1 MTDGVLDE
9 LEIAVLLPCYNEA
22 ATIGA
27 VVAGFRKA
35 LPTARIYVYD
45 NNSRDQTAL
54 RAALAGATVVREP
67 RQGKGHVVRRMFS
80 DIEADIYLM
89 ADGDGTYAPE
99 DGAELIRTLLTERS
113 DMVVG
118 TRRGV
123 TDDAGRRGH
132 AFGNSIFNKL
142 YRTIFGNDFS
152 DIFSGYRAFS
162 RRFVKSFPAVSGGF
176 EIETEMSVHASVLKL
191 PVTEL
196 SLDYGRR
203 PEGSHSKLST
213 FRDGSKI
220 LWMFAMLMKETR
232 PFYFFSY
239 VAILVAAASM
249 TFMVPVL
256 NEYFVTG
263 EVSRMPTWVLS
274 MALMMMA
281 LMVFTGGV
289 ILDSVARGR
298 VEHKRMHYMSIPAS
312 RAERHFGRSSAA
324 VEPGGIPN
332 ADIPVAAT
340 PIAKARARRRQTAA

>member
-1 MTDGVLDE
+1 MTDGVFDD

-27 VVAGFRKA
+27 VVAGFRAA
-35 LPTARIYVYD
+35 LPSARIYVYD

-99 DGAELIRTLLTERS
+99 DGAELIRTLLTERC

-132 AFGNSIFNKL
+132 AFGNSLFNRL
-142 YRTIFGNDFS
+142 YRTIFGPDFT

-191 PVTEL
+191 PVAEL

-213 FRDGSKI
+213 FKDGSKI

-239 VAILVAAASM
+239 VALLVSSVSLS
-249 TFMVPVL
+249 FMVPVL
-256 NEYFVTG
+256 NEYFLTG
-263 EVSRMPTWVLS
+263 EVTRMPTWVLS
-274 MALMMMA
+274 VGLMMMA
-281 LMVFTGGV
+281 LMIFSGGV

-298 VEHKRMHYMSIPAS
+298 VEQKRIHYMSIPAS
-312 RAERHFGRSSAA
+312 RAERHFGRSSATH
-324 VEPGGIPN
+324 EPTPSD
-332 ADIPVAAT
+332 AERAT
-340 PIAKARARRRQTAA
+340 GEVVKAQPRRRPKAA